1 MKNIGI
7 ILIVIG
13 AIMMMVTGFNYVT
26 RERVV
31 DIGDL
36 KIDANE
42 NHHVEWPPIFGG
54 ALLTA
59 GLVVIVLGKKK
70 ANF

>member
-7 ILIVIG
+7 ILIVLG
-13 AIMMMVTGFNYVT
+13 SIMMVITGFNYVT

-31 DIGDL
+31 DIGSL

-42 NHHVEWPPIFGG
+42 NHHVQWPPVFGG

-59 GLVVIVLGKKK
+59 GLVVILLAKKK
-70 ANF
+70 AIF